1 MLDKNV
7 IQIIKSRKSIYPS
20 QFSGKILENSIISE
34 LIDISNYAP
43 SHKMTQPWV
52 YRVFTPKTVAPD
64 GLVPLL
70 LSVQQVPAISM

>member
-52 YRVFTPKTVAPD
+52 YRVFTPKTKEMS
-64 GLVPLL
+64 LK
-70 LSVQQVPAISM
+70 IY

>member
-52 YRVFTPKTVAPD
+52 YRVFTSKTKD
-64 GLVPLL
+64 KLL
-70 LSVQQVPAISM
+70 KNMMKSLILG

>member
-7 IQIIKSRKSIYPS
+7 IQIIKSRKIDIS

-43 SHKMTQPWV
+43 SHKMTQPIQSF
-52 YRVFTPKTVAPD
+52 YFKNKR
-64 GLVPLL
+64 
-70 LSVQQVPAISM
+70 

>member
-43 SHKMTQPWV
+43 SHKMTNHGYTEFLLQKQ
-52 YRVFTPKTVAPD
+52 KT
-64 GLVPLL
+64 
-70 LSVQQVPAISM
+70 IF

>member
-52 YRVFTPKTVAPD
+52 Y
-64 GLVPLL
+64 
-70 LSVQQVPAISM
+70 

>member
-52 YRVFTPKTVAPD
+52 YRVFTPKT
-64 GLVPLL
+64 
-70 LSVQQVPAISM
+70 